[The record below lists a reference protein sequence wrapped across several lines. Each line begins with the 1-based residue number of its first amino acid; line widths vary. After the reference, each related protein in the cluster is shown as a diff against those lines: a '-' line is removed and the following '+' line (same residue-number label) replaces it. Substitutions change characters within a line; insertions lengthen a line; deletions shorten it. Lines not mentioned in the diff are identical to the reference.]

1 MHVSR
6 TPVQVMGLTGTSFN
20 STSFPALVAEESPRR
35 RSMSKTFPGDLQAR
49 RLAAA
54 RVHQRRCRATGKPL
68 LAPPAGPSR
77 ARMPSLPVRRHQPF
91 IGRPGPEKHIGGSLP
106 PPNSSG
112 AQGGLQ
118 RGAGVTRTRASGDS
132 AGAKLAQSGGR
143 GGGEALLGA
152 RLSSGVSP

>member
-1 MHVSR
+1 MASLGCWGGGARYPAPR
-6 TPVQVMGLTGTSFN
+6 TRTR
-20 STSFPALVAEESPRR
+20 ALLPRR

-68 LAPPAGPSR
+68 LAPPARPSG